1 LCCDL
6 GESTLNLLDRPAFH
20 EEIAVQKSIRDFIEI
35 CRDNLPFDSPI
46 YEFGAFTV
54 PGQETDAVRP
64 LFPDHQYIGCDLRD
78 GHGVDRMLD
87 LHALDLPDNCAG
99 SVLCLDTLE
108 HVKNPQLAI
117 SEMFRVLRPGGIAII
132 SSVFDFPIHNYPDDY
147 WRFTPQGL
155 RLLMSDFSPLE
166 IFSYG
171 RTPESPQSVVG
182 VGQKSGGL
190 DMTAV
195 CRLGREWEKWQSGL
209 VRAL

>member
-1 LCCDL
+1 M
-6 GESTLNLLDRPAFH
+6 
-20 EEIAVQKSIRDFIEI
+20 QKSIRDFIEI

-64 LFPDHQYIGCDLRD
+64 LFPNHQYIGCDLRE
-78 GHGVDRMLD
+78 GYGVDEVLD

-132 SSVFDFPIHNYPDDY
+132 SSVFEFPIHNHPDDY

-171 RTPESPQSVVG
+171 RKEDSPQSVVG
-182 VGQKSGGL
+182 VGQKLGDL
-190 DMTAV
+190 DMTAF
-195 CRLGREWEKWQSGL
+195 CKLGREWEKWQSGL
-209 VRAL
+209 VKAL

>member
-1 LCCDL
+1 
-6 GESTLNLLDRPAFH
+6 
-20 EEIAVQKSIRDFIEI
+20 
-35 CRDNLPFDSPI
+35 
-46 YEFGAFTV
+46 
-54 PGQETDAVRP
+54 
-64 LFPDHQYIGCDLRD
+64 
-78 GHGVDRMLD
+78 
-87 LHALDLPDNCAG
+87 
-99 SVLCLDTLE
+99 
-108 HVKNPQLAI
+108 VKNPQLAI

-132 SSVFDFPIHNYPDDY
+132 SSVFDFPIHNYPNDY